1 MSGVTNERGGSGGT
15 GLKRYLGG
23 GRRSRRSSGARRGTI
38 PPQSVKSE
46 TPPIPGAPVTE
57 ASVTEA
63 PVTEAPV
70 PATPTPAE
78 FRRTPGAI
86 RRMFDAV
93 APGYDRLNRMLSL
106 GLDQGWRR
114 AAIRELAPGPGER
127 ILDLC
132 CGTGD
137 LALLLPSGVRRV
149 GCDFT
154 PAMLELAGEKAARR
168 GAVLP
173 RVAGDA
179 LRLPFRA
186 ASFAHL
192 VIAFGVRNLPDLGA
206 AFREARR
213 VLAPGG
219 RLVVLEF
226 SKPPRRIAR
235 FGHRL
240 WLRLAVPGVAR
251 VAAAGSGGA
260 DPYRYLRDS
269 IFAFPEPGPLA
280 AELEGAGFGRVG
292 FRYRSFGTVAI
303 HTAER
308 DRAPVAGQVPG
319 RGRPS
324 FTRAT

>member
-1 MSGVTNERGGSGGT
+1 MSGVGSEGGGSGGT

-23 GRRSRRSSGARRGTI
+23 KRGSPRSSALGRGTI
-38 PPQSVKSE
+38 PAVSLMS
-46 TPPIPGAPVTE
+46 
-57 ASVTEA
+57 EA
-63 PVTEAPV
+63 PAARAPT
-70 PATPTPAE
+70 PAAPTPAE
-78 FRRTPGAI
+78 FRRTPGAV
-86 RRMFDAV
+86 RRMFHSV

-114 AAIRELAPGPGER
+114 AAARELAPGPGDR
-127 ILDLC
+127 TLDLC

-137 LALLLPSGVRRV
+137 LALLLPPGARTV

-186 ASFAHL
+186 ASFDRLA
-192 VIAFGVRNLPDLGA
+192 VAFGIRNLTDRGA
-206 AFREARR
+206 AFGEARR

-251 VAAAGSGGA
+251 VAAAGSGGSG
-260 DPYRYLRDS
+260 PYRYLRDS
-269 IFAFPEPGPLA
+269 IFAFPDPGLLA
-280 AELEGAGFGRVG
+280 EELERAGFERVR
-292 FRYRSFGTVAI
+292 FRYRSFGAVAI

-308 DRAPVAGQVPG
+308 EGEPVGAGVPRG
-319 RGRPS
+319 GRPPL
-324 FTRAT
+324 TKAT

>member
-1 MSGVTNERGGSGGT
+1 M
-15 GLKRYLGG
+15 
-23 GRRSRRSSGARRGTI
+23 
-38 PPQSVKSE
+38 KSE
-46 TPPIPGAPVTE
+46 PPAPR
-57 ASVTEA
+57 
-63 PVTEAPV
+63 

-78 FRRTPGAI
+78 FRRTPGAV

-114 AAIRELAPGPGER
+114 AAIRELAPGPGDR
-127 ILDLC
+127 TLDLC

-137 LALLLPSGVRRV
+137 LALLLPPGAPAV

-154 PAMLELAGEKAARR
+154 PAMLERAGEKAARR
-168 GAVLP
+168 GAALP

-186 ASFAHL
+186 ASFERLA
-192 VIAFGVRNLPDLGA
+192 IAFGVRNLPDTGA

-213 VLAPGG
+213 VLTPGG

-235 FGHRL
+235 LGHHL

-269 IFAFPEPGPLA
+269 IFAFPEPEPLA
-280 AELEGAGFGRVG
+280 GQLERAGFGRVR

-308 DRAPVAGQVPG
+308 AGEPAAGRVPD
-319 RGRPS
+319 RGRPPL
-324 FTRAT
+324 TRAT

>member
-1 MSGVTNERGGSGGT
+1 MSPAAPTSE
-15 GLKRYLGG
+15 
-23 GRRSRRSSGARRGTI
+23 
-38 PPQSVKSE
+38 PPTSDR
-46 TPPIPGAPVTE
+46 
-57 ASVTEA
+57 
-63 PVTEAPV
+63 
-70 PATPTPAE
+70 PTPAE
-78 FRRTPGAI
+78 FRETPGAV

-114 AAIRELAPGPGER
+114 EAIRDLAPGPGDR
-127 ILDLC
+127 TLDLC

-137 LALLLPSGVRRV
+137 LALLLPEGAPAV

-154 PAMLELAGEKAARR
+154 PAMLERAGEKAERKGR
-168 GAVLP
+168 PLP

-186 ASFAHL
+186 GSFDRL
-192 VIAFGVRNLPDLGA
+192 VVAFGVRNLPDIGA

-251 VAAAGSGGA
+251 LAAARSGGA

-269 IFAFPEPGPLA
+269 IFAFPEPEPLTDD
-280 AELEGAGFGRVG
+280 LESAGFEGVR

-303 HTAER
+303 HTA
-308 DRAPVAGQVPG
+308 DRR
-319 RGRPS
+319 RGEASARTS
-324 FTRAT
+324 

>member
-1 MSGVTNERGGSGGT
+1 M
-15 GLKRYLGG
+15 
-23 GRRSRRSSGARRGTI
+23 
-38 PPQSVKSE
+38 KSAAP
-46 TPPIPGAPVTE
+46 TPAAAAPTPG
-57 ASVTEA
+57 
-63 PVTEAPV
+63 
-70 PATPTPAE
+70 TPTPAE
-78 FRRTPGAI
+78 FRRTPGAV

-114 AAIRELAPGPGER
+114 AAIRELDPGPGDR
-127 ILDLC
+127 TLDLC

-137 LALLLPSGVRRV
+137 LALLLPPGVRAV

-168 GAVLP
+168 AAALP

-186 ASFAHL
+186 ASFERLA
-192 VIAFGVRNLPDLGA
+192 IAFGVRNLPDPGA

-269 IFAFPEPGPLA
+269 IFAFPEPEPLA
-280 AELEGAGFGRVG
+280 GELEGAGFGRVR

-308 DRAPVAGQVPG
+308 EGEPVPDR
-319 RGRPS
+319 RRDRDRDRPRL
-324 FTRAT
+324 TRAT